1 MKKMQIKG
9 DLFTT
14 DARPYGDLDD
24 EPVSPRGKV
33 IDLVL
38 PVVILIICCII
49 GMIYTGGFFE
59 GESFV
64 NAFSNADASMGLVL
78 GSMVTLV
85 ITFCFYMARGVM
97 TFKEFTECI
106 PEGFKAMVAP
116 ILILTMAWT
125 LSGMTGLLV
134 QNSMYMILLQ
144 VQQAH

>member
-1 MKKMQIKG
+1 MKKNAIKG

-85 ITFCFYMARGVM
+85 ITFCF
-97 TFKEFTECI
+97 
-106 PEGFKAMVAP
+106 
-116 ILILTMAWT
+116 
-125 LSGMTGLLV
+125 
-134 QNSMYMILLQ
+134 
-144 VQQAH
+144 